1 MKKPQGSYS
10 SSPLARQFVLAT
22 SHQSLSTIFEPM
34 AAHDILTTPAVR
46 APPFPTN
53 LDWINT
59 GGRALTLDALRG
71 KVILLDF
78 WTYG

>member
-1 MKKPQGSYS
+1 VRCSAYPTI
-10 SSPLARQFVLAT
+10 R
-22 SHQSLSTIFEPM
+22 STTVADTIAGAYP
-34 AAHDILTTPAVR
+34 

-59 GGRALTLDALRG
+59 GGKALTLEDLRG
-71 KVILLDF
+71 RLVLLDF

>member
-1 MKKPQGSYS
+1 
-10 SSPLARQFVLAT
+10 
-22 SHQSLSTIFEPM
+22 M
-34 AAHDILTTPAVR
+34 AVDDILTTPAVR

>member
-1 MKKPQGSYS
+1 
-10 SSPLARQFVLAT
+10 
-22 SHQSLSTIFEPM
+22 M
-34 AAHDILTTPAVR
+34 ADKIAGAYP

-59 GGRALTLDALRG
+59 GGKTLTLEDLRG
-71 KVILLDF
+71 RLVLLDF